1 MTLGKGTV
9 TGKTWHFC
17 VLTPAGRGAIASI
30 GLSGS
35 TSLAALERLFIP
47 ASGRALL
54 SYEASSTVYG
64 RIRSLDAAQE
74 DVVVGISAN
83 GEAEIHCHGGQAAV
97 AAICDALRREGGVQL
112 AAAAWVRRQTTDS
125 IAAEALL
132 ALSYVRTQRTT
143 AILLDQY
150 RGALSHELQFIDG
163 LLAASNPVAASKK
176 LDELLNR
183 ADLGLHLTQP
193 WKVVFTGRPN
203 VGKSSLMNAILGY
216 ERSIVWH
223 QPGTTRDVLTAST
236 GIDGWWVELSDVAG
250 LRPTNDALEA
260 SGVER
265 AKQEIA
271 AADLVIFVAE
281 LTAPWDK
288 ELYDQVCQ
296 RVTATVIARPPIIV
310 HNKCD
315 LPEMRLTNRP
325 IGIKTS
331 ATTNVGMPELCESI
345 SRALVPSLPEPG
357 TAIPFTH
364 HQFDQLL
371 LAAKAFNRGDASV
384 ARKLLQALT
393 SVPSHLPSCSTT
405 TKDCE

>member
-1 MTLGKGTV
+1 MIAVGEATV
-9 TGKTWHFC
+9 TSKTWHFC

-54 SYEASSTVYG
+54 SYLASSTVYG

-74 DVVVGISAN
+74 DVVVGIIGNS
-83 GEAEIHCHGGQAAV
+83 EAEIHCHGGQAAV
-97 AAICDALRREGGVQL
+97 AAISDALRREGGVQL

-132 ALSYVRTQRTT
+132 ALSYARTERTT

-150 RGALSHELQFIDG
+150 RGALSRELQFIEG
-163 LLAASNPVAASKK
+163 LLTASNTFAASKK
-176 LDELLNR
+176 LEELLNR

-260 SGVER
+260 SGVVR

-281 LTAPWDK
+281 LTAPWD
-288 ELYDQVCQ
+288 EVLYDQVCQ
-296 RVTATVIARPPIIV
+296 LMTATAIARPPIIV

-331 ATTNVGMPELCESI
+331 ATTNVGLPELCESI
-345 SRALVPSLPEPG
+345 SKALVPSPPDSG
-357 TAIPFTH
+357 RAIPFTKH
-364 HQFDQLL
+364 HFDQLCT
-371 LAAKAFNRGDASV
+371 AASALKRGDIET
-384 ARKLLQALT
+384 ARKFIEL
-393 SVPSHLPSCSTT
+393 
-405 TKDCE
+405 